1 MCIIAIKKPGIS
13 MPDDETIQNMWY
25 SNPDGAGIMWN
36 NKDCVHIEKGFMTL
50 EAFEKRLEEIDPDT
64 LKDKAVV
71 MHFRITTHGGTC
83 KENCHPFPVTGNR
96 NLLGKPIL
104 NTDLGMAHN
113 GIISAVTPRK
123 GISDTMEYD
132 LSQLSIMKKIEP
144 CFYLEDDWL
153 ELIENAIESKMVFLD
168 AVGNIRTVGSFEES
182 NGILYSNN
190 SYKSYRKRWS
200 SAVDKD
206 SWYSENWKDAYGFC
220 SLRDLMSLDEWVS
233 AGDPRDYLLVN
244 SDTQEVDMEAYELIP
259 SIDKDGKVYIY
270 DWNIDVYTEYPG
282 WKALDENGNTIK
294 FNRELATREY
304 ITN

>member
-1 MCIIAIKKPGIS
+1 MCIIAIKKQGMD
-13 MPDDETIQNMWY
+13 MPTTETIENMWY

-36 NKDCVHIEKGFMTL
+36 EKGKVHIEKGFMTL
-50 EAFEKRLEEIDPDT
+50 ESFEKRLEEINPEK

-96 NLLGKPIL
+96 NVLGKPIM

-132 LSQLSIMKKIEP
+132 LSQLSIMKKIDP
-144 CFYLEDDWL
+144 AFYMKDDWL
-153 ELIENAIESKMVFLD
+153 ELIENAIESKMAFLD
-168 AVGNIRTVGSFEES
+168 PKGNIRTVGIFEEAD
-182 NGILYSNN
+182 GILYSNN

-200 SAVDKD
+200 SGVDND
-206 SWYSENWKDAYGFC
+206 SWYSDTWKDAYGFY
-220 SLRDLMSLDEWVS
+220 SVRDLMSLDEWV
-233 AGDPRDYLLVN
+233 AMEEDRDYVLIN
-244 SDTQEVDMEAYELIP
+244 NDTRELDLNAYELIP

-270 DWNIDVYTEYPG
+270 DWNLDNFTEYPG
-282 WKALDENGNTIK
+282 WKALDENGNTIR
-294 FNRELATREY
+294 FDRELADREY
-304 ITN
+304 ISD